1 MLRYDS
7 YQPTDRETEFVGNL
21 IKIKPN
27 DISYGYFS
35 DININLINTILI
47 EKVKNITFERYNKK
61 IQIEPQ
67 QKHIL
72 ITIMRHV
79 YMRNIKNTHETEI
92 EIELLNT
99 EVIKQT
105 VPILINGLLSQI
117 RFIDDYNSIRPF
129 DLPEP
134 TNRKNGNMTPLS
146 SLFEF

>member
-7 YQPTDRETEFVGNL
+7 YKPTDRETEFVGNL

-27 DISYGYFS
+27 DIAYKYFS
-35 DININLINTILI
+35 DINIDLINTRLI
-47 EKVKNITFERYNKK
+47 EKIKNITFERYNKK

-79 YMRNIKNTHETEI
+79 YMKNIKNSRETDI
-92 EIELLNT
+92 EVELLNT
-99 EVIKQT
+99 EVLKHTIP
-105 VPILINGLLSQI
+105 VLINGLLSQI

-134 TNRKNGNMTPLS
+134 TNRKNGNMQPS
-146 SLFEF
+146 MSWI

>member
-7 YQPTDRETEFVGNL
+7 YQPTERETEFVGNL
-21 IKIKPN
+21 INIKPN
-27 DISYGYFS
+27 DIAYKYFS
-35 DININLINTILI
+35 DINIDLINTRLI
-47 EKVKNITFERYNKK
+47 EEVKNITFERYNKK

-79 YMRNIKNTHETEI
+79 YMRNVKNTRETEV
-92 EIELLNT
+92 EVELLNR
-99 EVIKQT
+99 EVLKQT
-105 VPILINGLLSQI
+105 VPILISGLLSQI

-134 TNRKNGNMTPLS
+134 TNRKNGNMKPLS
-146 SLFEF
+146 SNFDF

>member
-7 YQPTDRETEFVGNL
+7 YKPTDRETEFVGNL

-27 DISYGYFS
+27 DIAYKYFS
-35 DININLINTILI
+35 DINIDLINTRLI
-47 EKVKNITFERYNKK
+47 EKIKNITFERYNKK

-79 YMRNIKNTHETEI
+79 YMKNIKNSRETDI
-92 EIELLNT
+92 EVELLNT
-99 EVIKQT
+99 EVLKQT
-105 VPILINGLLSQI
+105 IPVLINGLLSQI

-134 TNRKNGNMTPLS
+134 TNRKNGNMQPS
-146 SLFEF
+146 MSWI

>member
-1 MLRYDS
+1 MLQYDS
-7 YQPTDRETEFVGNL
+7 YQPTQRETEFVGNL
-21 IKIKPN
+21 INIKPN
-27 DISYGYFS
+27 DIAYKYFS
-35 DININLINTILI
+35 DNNINIINNRLI

-79 YMRNIKNTHETEI
+79 YMKNIKNSYETDV
-92 EIELLNT
+92 EIELLNK
-99 EVIKQT
+99 EVEKQT
-105 VPILINGLLSQI
+105 VPILISGLLSQI

-134 TNRKNGNMTPLS
+134 TSKKKANLKPFS
-146 SLFEF
+146 SMFGF

>member
-7 YQPTDRETEFVGNL
+7 YKPTDRETEFVGNL

-27 DISYGYFS
+27 DIAYKYFS
-35 DININLINTILI
+35 DINIDLINTRLI
-47 EKVKNITFERYNKK
+47 EKIKNITFERYNKK

-79 YMRNIKNTHETEI
+79 YMKNIKNSRETDI

-99 EVIKQT
+99 EVLKQT
-105 VPILINGLLSQI
+105 IPVLINGLLSQI

-134 TNRKNGNMTPLS
+134 TNRKNGNMQPS
-146 SLFEF
+146 MSWI

>member
-7 YQPTDRETEFVGNL
+7 YQPTERETEFVGNL
-21 IKIKPN
+21 INIKPN
-27 DISYGYFS
+27 DISYRYFS
-35 DININLINTILI
+35 DINIDLINTRLI
-47 EKVKNITFERYNKK
+47 EEVKNITFERYNKK

-79 YMRNIKNTHETEI
+79 YMRNVKNTRETEV
-92 EIELLNT
+92 EVELLNR
-99 EVIKQT
+99 EVLKQT
-105 VPILINGLLSQI
+105 VPILISGLLSQI

-134 TNRKNGNMTPLS
+134 TNRKNGNMKPLS
-146 SLFEF
+146 SNFDF